1 MEVSVIIEA
10 IRQYADRR
18 KHLKIQSSIIDRVA
32 ELVESKLSRG
42 EFVKGRIEIT
52 AGEVGKSMGLANRL
66 PAIVG
71 ALGRIVTEVERCSI
85 RGKNSKTT
93 LVVSVGAIPDKQK
106 PADRVRIV
114 HRFAGR
120 TPGRVRI
127 LVLGLFAPLSEVEYD
142 DFYARLNASGEFTT
156 ALYPAL
162 RLLSTN
168 SAVRDLAN
176 EMLPSLLQKEF
187 AIGCMDVVEA
197 VEMPQTMLSAFRSQG
212 FSALQTEH
220 LTLSLDKISAWLD
233 SPDARD
239 LQHIVAS
246 WGRGAMLPSGVRDA
260 VLAWA
265 QQVRASHPGV
275 AMDLFG
281 LPAFARPNL
290 SVQEFS
296 VLLNAKFNFTPQSI
310 VETVPPQAR
319 ATFQVKLR
327 KTYLRQGFLN
337 IPAAHREL
345 FPVDGETFNYRV
357 EVNGEAME
365 LGGSANLRANVNH
378 VARLMLSVR
387 FGQFLIERGV
397 QENAVATLDV
407 ERTVGGEARV
417 RIVVG

>member
-1 MEVSVIIEA
+1 MEISVIIQA
-10 IRQYADRR
+10 IRQYAEGR
-18 KHLKIQSSIIDRVA
+18 KHLKIQSNIIDRVA
-32 ELVESKLSRG
+32 ELVESKLFRG

-71 ALGRIVTEVERCSI
+71 ALGRIATELEGCSI

-93 LVVSVGAIPDKQK
+93 LLVNFDEVPEK
-106 PADRVRIV
+106 PKPTDRVRIV

-127 LVLGLFAPLSEVEYD
+127 LVLGLFAPLSEIEYD

-168 SAVRDLAN
+168 AAVRELPN
-176 EMLPSLLQKEF
+176 ELLPSLLQKEF
-187 AIGCMDVVEA
+187 AIGCMDVVES
-197 VEMPQTMLSAFRSQG
+197 VEMPQSMLPAFRSQG
-212 FSALQTEH
+212 FSALQSEH
-220 LTLSLDKISAWLD
+220 LTLSLDKISAWLE

-239 LQHIVAS
+239 LQYIVAS

-260 VLAWA
+260 LMAWA
-265 QQVRASHPGV
+265 KEVRANHPGV
-275 AMDLFG
+275 VLDLFG
-281 LPAFARPNL
+281 LPGFARPQMSL
-290 SVQEFS
+290 QEFS
-296 VLLNAKFNFTPQSI
+296 DLLNAKFNFMPQAI
-310 VETVPPQAR
+310 VEPEPRQVL
-319 ATFQVKLR
+319 ATFPVKLR

-345 FPVDGETFNYRV
+345 FPVDGETFGYQV
-357 EVNGEAME
+357 EVNGETME
-365 LGGSANLRANVNH
+365 WGGSANLRANVNH

-387 FGQFLIERGV
+387 FGQFLTERGV
-397 QENAVATLDV
+397 EENAVANVEV
-407 ERTVGGEARV
+407 ERSAGGEARV